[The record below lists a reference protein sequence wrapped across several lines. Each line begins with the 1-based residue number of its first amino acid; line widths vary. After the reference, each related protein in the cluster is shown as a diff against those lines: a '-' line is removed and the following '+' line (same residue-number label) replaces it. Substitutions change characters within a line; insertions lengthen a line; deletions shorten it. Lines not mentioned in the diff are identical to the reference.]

1 MLKEK
6 LKIIIKE
13 FHDTPLPDLIERNQ
27 RIDFSILQSRVTKI
41 ITIIGPRRA
50 GKTYFLFQIMKKLIA
65 GKTDI
70 TDMLYINFE
79 DERIL
84 PMSAGDFQQI
94 LDAYFELYEDK
105 QSPFIFFDEIQNVN
119 GWEKF
124 VRRINDQGYRIFLTG
139 SNSRMLSLEIATE
152 LRGRT
157 LVYEIFPFSFIEF
170 LAAKK
175 VNLNDNIL
183 YGSARHRI
191 EQLFEEYFFA
201 GGYPEIVFIDDK
213 MTKSRVLQDY
223 FNTVFY
229 KDLVERYKIKNTEL
243 LRQWL
248 NTLIMNISSL
258 VSFNKIE
265 NDFKSRGMRLSR
277 VTLSVFARYIE
288 HIFFGFFVEMYSESI
303 RKRQVNPKKFYLI
316 DQGIHNFLT
325 LSFAEN
331 KGRILENMVFLE
343 LKRKGHPVYYYKTKR
358 GLEVDFLLA
367 KNGNKQLI
375 QVCYDMTHVD
385 TCNREKKALLAGIR
399 ELGLSTGLILTRD
412 EKRLEKHN
420 KYSLKIMP
428 IWEWL
433 LNLQGVTR
441 LKSSD
446 ER

>member
-13 FHDTPLPDLIERNQ
+13 FHDTPLPVMIKRDQ
-27 RIDFSILQSRVTKI
+27 KIDFSILQSSVKKI

-50 GKTYFLFQIMKKLIA
+50 GKTYFLFQIIKKLTA

-70 TDMLYINFE
+70 TDILYINFE

-84 PMSAGDFQQI
+84 PMMAGDFQQI
-94 LDAYFELYEDK
+94 MDAYFELYKDK
-105 QSPFIFFDEIQNVN
+105 QRPLIFFDEIQNIN

-124 VRRINDQGYRIFLTG
+124 VRRLNDQGHRIFLTG
-139 SNSRMLSLEIATE
+139 SNSRMLSREIATE

-157 LVYEIFPFSFIEF
+157 LVYEIFPFSFVEF

-175 VNLNDNIL
+175 ITLHNNIL
-183 YGSARHRI
+183 YGSARHQI
-191 EQLFEEYFFA
+191 GQLFEEYFFT

-229 KDLVERYKIKNTEL
+229 KDLAERYKIKNTEL

-258 VSFNKIE
+258 VSFSKIE
-265 NDFKSRGMRLSR
+265 NDFKSRGMKLSR
-277 VTLSVFARYIE
+277 ATLSVFARYIE
-288 HIFFGFFVEMYSESI
+288 DIFFGFFVEMYSESI
-303 RKRQVNPKKFYLI
+303 RKRQVNPKKFYLV

-343 LKRKGHPVYYYKTKR
+343 LKRKGLPVYYYKTQG
-358 GLEVDFLLA
+358 GLEVDFLLVE
-367 KNGNKQLI
+367 NGSNKLI
-375 QVCYDMTHVD
+375 QVCYDMLHID
-385 TCNREKKALLAGIR
+385 TYNREKKALVAGIR

-412 EKRLEKHN
+412 ERRLETHAN
-420 KYSLKIMP
+420 YSLKIVP

-433 LNLQGVTR
+433 LNLQN
-441 LKSSD
+441 
-446 ER
+446 